1 MPTKKRSKKTVK
13 AKRPVTVRSAK
24 PISAS
29 QTGGR
34 AKKIVGKNLF
44 LFIVL
49 FLVSVLLGA
58 IVSNPSLDDLFW
70 ILAMLTGFVA
80 VALLIIW
87 FALIIVQATRK

>member
-13 AKRPVTVRSAK
+13 AKPVALRSAK
-24 PISAS
+24 SMNAG

-34 AKKIVGKNLF
+34 AKKIVVKNLL

-49 FLVSVLLGA
+49 FLISVLLGA
-58 IVSNPSLDDLFW
+58 LVSSPSLDQLFW
-70 ILAMLTGFVA
+70 ILAILTGFVA

-87 FALIIVQATRK
+87 LALIIVKATKK

>member
-13 AKRPVTVRSAK
+13 AKSIAVRSAK
-24 PISAS
+24 SVNVG

-34 AKKIVGKNLF
+34 AKKIVIKNLL

-49 FLVSVLLGA
+49 FLISVLIGA
-58 IVSNPSLDDLFW
+58 LVSNPSLDQLFW
-70 ILAMLTGFVA
+70 ILAILTGFVA

-87 FALIIVQATRK
+87 LALIIVQATKK